1 MRPPEEKD
9 ARQIACCVNDKD
21 MARNLARL
29 PHPYAPKDALDWVA
43 YTDKAREQGTEYA
56 FVITHEEAG
65 VIGSVGFNRT
75 RGAAWEIGYWVDK
88 AVQGKGVATEA
99 AAALMKWGA
108 GKFGVTQFVAGHFQ
122 DNPASALLFSNAL
135 SSNNA
140 YNPRVSNTITTPM
153 NFNLSESEIIRV
165 LLQFLENSGY
175 ERTVQCLS
183 DESGLNNSQTKT
195 GCDDDINALV
205 MDGNWEKLMNFFRNS

>member
-1 MRPPEEKD
+1 MARSFEFKSERFLMRPPEEKD

-43 YTDKAREQGTEYA
+43 YADKARAQGTEYA

-75 RGAAWEIGYWVDK
+75 SGEAWEIGYWVDK

-99 AAALMKWGA
+99 AAALMQWGA
-108 GKFGVTQFVAGHFQ
+108 DQFGVTQFVAGHFQ
-122 DNPASALLFSNAL
+122 DNPASGRVLEKLGFERLGEKQLYSLARGGKDAAWRYALRADPSD
-135 SSNNA
+135 
-140 YNPRVSNTITTPM
+140 R
-153 NFNLSESEIIRV
+153 LSEV
-165 LLQFLENSGY
+165 H
-175 ERTVQCLS
+175 
-183 DESGLNNSQTKT
+183 
-195 GCDDDINALV
+195 
-205 MDGNWEKLMNFFRNS
+205 